1 MIKNGSVVSFE
12 YTVSD
17 DNGNVL
23 QSNRG
28 KSPVTYTHGR
38 EEIVPGLERGLAGME
53 VNETKNIRLQPQEAY
68 GQVNP
73 EAFTEVPKEQVP
85 VSELQAGTILS
96 ARGSQVE
103 DLFRRRLFSL
113 FAWPLNLRG
122 RICRRRFFAEIV
134 EVCPV
139 EPDEERKRPDEQGNK
154 DEEQGGSKPSTLFL
168 SSFLRHD
175 AETKRKALVIR
186 LVLEV
191 MRRVDDA
198 DRAALRAHDH
208 GLRRRASREKVN
220 ASQVVPVGHAG
231 GGERDVASRQFLD
244 FELLIDIPDAHLLG
258 PFDFALVARFEPALE
273 FPADAAKGRSGQNA
287 FGRASDTE
295 QQIDTGFRLGRRDRG
310 RDIAVADQA
319 NARACLANFLYDLF
333 VSRTGEND
341 HRQIFDVAPS
351 RFGGA

>member
-1 MIKNGSVVSFE
+1 M
-12 YTVSD
+12 
-17 DNGNVL
+17 
-23 QSNRG
+23 
-28 KSPVTYTHGR
+28 
-38 EEIVPGLERGLAGME
+38 
-53 VNETKNIRLQPQEAY
+53 
-68 GQVNP
+68 
-73 EAFTEVPKEQVP
+73 
-85 VSELQAGTILS
+85 
-96 ARGSQVE
+96 
-103 DLFRRRLFSL
+103 
-113 FAWPLNLRG
+113 FAWPLNLRE

-154 DEEQGGSKPSTLFL
+154 DEEQGGSKPSTLLL

-208 GLRRRASREKVN
+208 GLRRRSSREKVN

-231 GGERDVASRQFLD
+231 GGERHVASRQFLD

-258 PFDFALVARFEPALE
+258 PFDFALVPRFEPALE
-273 FPADAAKGRSGQNA
+273 FPADAAKGRRGQNA

-351 RFGGA
+351 RFGEGMKILRRSLVQIDDVLAGGADGDLFHVGVRTMK

>member
-1 MIKNGSVVSFE
+1 MAGNFAIIVILLSFFFFSSRRRH
-12 YTVSD
+12 TRSD
-17 DNGNVL
+17 RDWSSDVCSSDLKIDPSFKLNSAPILRSTPLEDLL
-23 QSNRG
+23 QFL
-28 KSPVTYTHGR
+28 P
-38 EEIVPGLERGLAGME
+38 
-53 VNETKNIRLQPQEAY
+53 
-68 GQVNP
+68 
-73 EAFTEVPKEQVP
+73 
-85 VSELQAGTILS
+85 ILL
-96 ARGSQVE
+96 E

-122 RICRRRFFAEIV
+122 RICHRRFFAEIV

-231 GGERDVASRQFLD
+231 GGERHVASRQFLD
-244 FELLIDIPDAHLLG
+244 
-258 PFDFALVARFEPALE
+258 
-273 FPADAAKGRSGQNA
+273 
-287 FGRASDTE
+287 
-295 QQIDTGFRLGRRDRG
+295 
-310 RDIAVADQA
+310 
-319 NARACLANFLYDLF
+319 
-333 VSRTGEND
+333 
-341 HRQIFDVAPS
+341 
-351 RFGGA
+351 